1 MNKSTLLFFFATIFS
16 GFFLVHAGNLTTS
29 AETSERAK
37 LAQEREKVETE
48 FTSKEAG
55 CYKTFAVDSC
65 LKKAHT
71 EKRAALA
78 EIKRQEL
85 VINELQRQKKKAEID
100 SRISKPPAA
109 NPSTTG
115 VDNFNRSVNPSNDEG
130 KRVEAANKRAKET
143 SHKMMAS
150 QAKTAQRVEKAK
162 LANEKAAKYQ
172 KKLLEAEEH
181 KTATEQ
187 KMTNSTKPKALP
199 LPIPKSPGN

>member
-1 MNKSTLLFFFATIFS
+1 MNKSTLLFFFATIGS
-16 GFFLVHAGNLTTS
+16 GFFLVQAGNLITS

-37 LAQEREKVETE
+37 LVQEREKIEAE
-48 FTSKEAG
+48 FTSKETG

-85 VINELQRQKKKAEID
+85 VINDLQRQKKKAEID
-100 SRISKPPAA
+100 SKISKSPAA
-109 NPSTTG
+109 NPSATG
-115 VDNFNRSVNPSNDEG
+115 VDSFNRSVNPSNDER

-150 QAKTAQRVEKAK
+150 QAKAAQRVEKTK

-181 KTATEQ
+181 KAATEQ
-187 KMTNSTKPKALP
+187 KMTNNTKPKALP
-199 LPIPKSPGN
+199 LPLPKSPGN